1 MHITMQQ
8 FACAAHLHTEFGDAV
23 DNVTLKPESVVVL
36 GSGKAM
42 WVVGVPENDDSFT
55 SHRKRGQNQDKQN

>member
-1 MHITMQQ
+1 MKQ

-55 SHRKRGQNQDKQN
+55 SHRKRC